1 VADVPQ
7 QIVTYLLTGSA
18 LALLAFAFNFR
29 RKDAADSRD
38 DASKSIAAGES
49 NVNTA
54 MSLRDS
60 ALLENEKL
68 KAEIELMTHEIAALR
83 AQVRKLGGEPV
94 AAT

>member
-1 VADVPQ
+1 MPQ

-38 DASKSIAAGES
+38 DASKSIAAGDS
-49 NVNTA
+49 NVKTA
-54 MSLRDS
+54 LLLRDA
-60 ALLENEKL
+60 ALLENQKL
-68 KAEIELMTHEIAALR
+68 KATVDLMEHEIAALR
-83 AQVRKLGGEPV
+83 AQVRNLGGEPV

>member
-1 VADVPQ
+1 MPQ

-38 DASKSIAAGES
+38 DASKSIAAGDS
-49 NVNTA
+49 NVKTA
-54 MSLRDS
+54 LLLRDA
-60 ALLENEKL
+60 ALVENQKL
-68 KAEIELMTHEIAALR
+68 KETVELMEHEIAALR
-83 AQVRKLGGEPV
+83 AQVRELGGEPV